1 MHLGA
6 VVLRGLAVSRVPWAN
21 MYEFAITATLVAVAV
36 YLGVQFMRD
45 MRVLGAPIVGIVL
58 LLLGA
63 AVTLFYV
70 DPRGLPPA
78 LQNYWLIIHVS
89 IATIAVGV
97 LTVAF
102 LISVLQLVVDR
113 HRKQA
118 ETGSKRVPAAVGTSQ
133 ASDAATLAP

>member
-1 MHLGA
+1 
-6 VVLRGLAVSRVPWAN
+6 
-21 MYEFAITATLVAVAV
+21 
-36 YLGVQFMRD
+36 MRD
-45 MRVLGAPIVGIVL
+45 TRVLGAPVVGIVL

-97 LTVAF
+97 LSVAF
-102 LISVLQLVVDR
+102 LISVLQLVLD
-113 HRKQA
+113 KQHMKTDSTSDKTSA
-118 ETGSKRVPAAVGTSQ
+118 MLAASYGTGSFSHYPTCTIERVY
-133 ASDAATLAP
+133 